1 MKAKTRQLKGADR
14 GMRKLKIII
23 DVLLTIAL
31 LFLMGYQFWGDEAH
45 EWAGA
50 AMFVL
55 FIVHHILNRCWHKN
69 LFRGSYSPSRIFL
82 LVVDL
87 FLSAAM
93 LGLMVSG
100 VILSNHVFAFLPIS
114 GGTAFARLLHMVSA
128 YWGFVLMALHLGLHW
143 GMLMGAAKKLLPVI
157 CAGIALYGL
166 TVLIKRNLLS
176 YMFLRTQFVF
186 LDFGE
191 SMILFYLDY
200 LAMMGL
206 FVFLAHYGAV
216 FLRKLSAKNSRR
228 NKKTAEGRK
237 QS

>member
-1 MKAKTRQLKGADR
+1 
-14 GMRKLKIII
+14 MRKLKIII

-50 AMFVL
+50 VMFVL
-55 FIVHHILNRCWHKN
+55 FIVHHILNRSWHKN

-100 VILSNHVFAFLPIS
+100 MILSNHVFAFLPIS
-114 GGTAFARLLHMVSA
+114 GGTAFARLLHMVSS

-143 GMLMGAAKKLLPVI
+143 GMLRGAAKKLLQIKKPSSVRKILLPVI
-157 CAGIALYGL
+157 GAGIALYGL

>member
-1 MKAKTRQLKGADR
+1 
-14 GMRKLKIII
+14 MRKLKIII
-23 DVLLTIAL
+23 DVLLTMAL

-55 FIVHHILNRCWHKN
+55 FIVHHILNRSWHKN

-87 FLSAAM
+87 LLSAAM

-114 GGTAFARLLHMVSA
+114 GGTAFARLLQIKRPSSVR
-128 YWGFVLMALHLGLHW
+128 
-143 GMLMGAAKKLLPVI
+143 KILLPVI
-157 CAGIALYGL
+157 GAGIALYGL
-166 TVLIKRNLLS
+166 TVFIKRNLLS

-206 FVFLAHYGAV
+206 FVFPAHYGAA
-216 FLRKLSAKNSRR
+216 FLRKLSAK
-228 NKKTAEGRK
+228 K
-237 QS
+237 QSAQ

>member
-1 MKAKTRQLKGADR
+1 
-14 GMRKLKIII
+14 MRKLKIII

-55 FIVHHILNRCWHKN
+55 FIVHHILNRSWHKN

-100 VILSNHVFAFLPIS
+100 SDSLKSCVCLSSNQRRHRLCKTAAHGIL
-114 GGTAFARLLHMVSA
+114 LLGICA
-128 YWGFVLMALHLGLHW
+128 D
-143 GMLMGAAKKLLPVI
+143 GAASGP
-157 CAGIALYGL
+157 ALG
-166 TVLIKRNLLS
+166 N
-176 YMFLRTQFVF
+176 
-186 LDFGE
+186 
-191 SMILFYLDY
+191 
-200 LAMMGL
+200 A
-206 FVFLAHYGAV
+206 
-216 FLRKLSAKNSRR
+216 
-228 NKKTAEGRK
+228 
-237 QS
+237 

>member
-1 MKAKTRQLKGADR
+1 
-14 GMRKLKIII
+14 
-23 DVLLTIAL
+23 
-31 LFLMGYQFWGDEAH
+31 MGGRS
-45 EWAGA
+45 
-50 AMFVL
+50 
-55 FIVHHILNRCWHKN
+55 N
-69 LFRGSYSPSRIFL
+69 PSRIFL

-100 VILSNHVFAFLPIS
+100 MILSNHVFAFLPIS
-114 GGTAFARLLHMVSA
+114 GGTAFARLLHMVSS

-143 GMLMGAAKKLLPVI
+143 GMLRGAAKKLLPVI
-157 CAGIALYGL
+157 GAGIALYGL

>member
-1 MKAKTRQLKGADR
+1 
-14 GMRKLKIII
+14 MRKLKIII

-50 AMFVL
+50 VMFVL
-55 FIVHHILNRCWHKN
+55 FIVHHILNRSWHKN

-100 VILSNHVFAFLPIS
+100 MILSNHVFAFLPIS

>member
-1 MKAKTRQLKGADR
+1 
-14 GMRKLKIII
+14 MRKLKIII

-55 FIVHHILNRCWHKN
+55 FIVHHILNRSWHKN

-143 GMLMGAAKKLLPVI
+143 GMLRGAAKKLLPVI
-157 CAGIALYGL
+157 GAGIALYGL